1 MIWLFCLD
9 EYNIFHWTK
18 TQADEFYCLILFER
32 IFSKVLK
39 FHLGR
44 LFQCETLEN
53 WKDRIGKHI
62 PSQGHE
68 RNELMIVLQKKI
80 FDAALLA

>member
-62 PSQGHE
+62 TSLEHE
-68 RNELMIVLQKKI
+68 RNALMIVLQEKI